1 MVKELQSVLSV
12 RNSQRQQR
20 REERRMRR
28 GVAIS
33 QLEHHPP
40 TADQGHSPCVA
51 DPPLSAEVS
60 TTVDHIS
67 DHLATEGQRDT
78 SSIPLLPVVCSTEKM
93 VDMIR
98 LAAAAAAAAKV
109 TEEVVFEDDT

>member
-40 TADQGHSPCVA
+40 TADQGHSPWVA
-51 DPPLSAEVS
+51 DPPLPAEVS

-109 TEEVVFEDDT
+109 TEEIVFEDDT